1 MSTVAI
7 RELKEQMARDWTLWH
22 PSCRPKGAHSLVD
35 AHGDTPQELLEYAH
49 YLGMVFPEDD
59 TFLWIAEEA
68 YVAPLPPNWSQHY
81 DPQGLFLKSLQGK
94 ENEISRQFL
103 ILFCQI

>member
-1 MSTVAI
+1 MNLIDLVKSFPLDPNSKESLVANIGFDAAENEPSTVCQTVAGQLD
-7 RELKEQMARDWTLWH
+7 RFECTDKHR
-22 PSCRPKGAHSLVD
+22 
-35 AHGDTPQELLEYAH
+35 
-49 YLGMVFPEDD
+49 
-59 TFLWIAEEA
+59 FLWIAEEA

-103 ILFCQI
+103 NIYCQI